1 MSVALTRDKNK
12 EVFFYIPLKNLIEEK
27 DAHNRSSAGTFRKLA
42 ECGAPLHTDAG
53 KRRRGKS
60 PIPCLLYTS
69 RNAVCWKIQSVP
81 VAENVYGLNHIV
93 IIKKRFAHAHID
105 DACDFSAKQNDLLY
119 NL

>member
-60 PIPCLLYTS
+60 PIPAPLASEC
-69 RNAVCWKIQSVP
+69 
-81 VAENVYGLNHIV
+81 G
-93 IIKKRFAHAHID
+93 KKAPLHTA
-105 DACDFSAKQNDLLY
+105 SAKDCVRTGGEGADAGGCRDVPAAQRHLPGDEDRFLPESGR
-119 NL
+119 